1 MRLRILGHKDDNVLL
16 DFQFDYRYQMF
27 IKLEEFV
34 NATLADN
41 PFCEVLTFRFQ
52 LVREVA
58 DSEIAFDFTPKEIKL

>member
-1 MRLRILGHKDDNVLL
+1 
-16 DFQFDYRYQMF
+16 MF

-34 NATLADN
+34 NTTLADN

-58 DSEIAFDFTPKEIKL
+58 DSEIAFDFTPKELKL